1 MIYALIK
8 DAIVQNVVVCDDD
21 DSAKELFSDF
31 TVINIDGLEVGIGWG
46 YEGDSFIA
54 PPPPETL
61 PEEIAAGRLNTAQAE
76 YDRATDEINKRN
88 EQIDDSDYDGTSEDA
103 VKAELAEW
111 TQYRKELR
119 SYIKNNDG
127 TVNLPSSPEK

>member
-21 DSAKELFSDF
+21 DSAKELFADF
-31 TVINIDGLEVGIGWG
+31 TVINIDGLDVGIGWG

-54 PPPPETL
+54 PPPPETP

-88 EQIDDSDYDGTSEDA
+88 EQIDDSDYDGTTEDA